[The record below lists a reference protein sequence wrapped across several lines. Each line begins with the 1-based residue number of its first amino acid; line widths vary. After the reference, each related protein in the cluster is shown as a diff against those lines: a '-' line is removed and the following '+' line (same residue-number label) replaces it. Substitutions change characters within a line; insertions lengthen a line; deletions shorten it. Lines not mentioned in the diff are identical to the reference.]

1 MGLFE
6 TWTKTQNSWFE
17 PSFSLLTCIKHG
29 YFTVLYLCWH
39 TVPAP
44 AHQVEQKAKN
54 FSGLRLISALI
65 IEVDTCFFFTEV
77 RWTRHFGLAFIE
89 LFFTSWGNI
98 SWMIRFF
105 HTTSKRYWN
114 NPETLQDSWHFLQC
128 QVTQKLKGMQNSISK
143 FNATLLNSSTGRCIE
158 TILVFVFGELMIDS
172 QRAKQEA
179 QALQKKNRRSKNMR
193 WLQLLGTGNAFSVIL
208 LGRLRRSKKHWA
220 TWRIRH
226 KEQSLTDGVTNGV
239 YRSALHVFP
248 WQKWKESS
256 EKTWSFRIVSVRF
269 SAERKNWL
277 GRIYTK
283 TLNTVDLF
291 RWKDTLRLA
300 HFCLGWGRAE
310 WEELFRCSAELEV
323 WPWRSFEMEAVV
335 FEHVPKV
342 RWTRHFCLALI
353 AKAFL
358 HMLKPQFIEFPT
370 QFSSSLDYFKV
381 WGSTEAEGNAKI
393 HQQVQCDSSQLLNR
407 PLYRNDFSVCFW
419 WTDDRFAACQARG
432 ASAAEKEQKKQEH
445 EVATTAWNWE
455 CFFRHFVGKV
465 AEIQET
471 LGNLKNKAQGAVP
484 HGWSDKR
491 SVSEGFACVSMAK
504 MEGEQRKD
512 MKFSDRI
519 SQVQCWA
526 KELAGSNL
534 YKDVEHSW
542 FVQMKRHTQ
551 TRTLLLGLR

>member
-1 MGLFE
+1 M
-6 TWTKTQNSWFE
+6 
-17 PSFSLLTCIKHG
+17 
-29 YFTVLYLCWH
+29 
-39 TVPAP
+39 
-44 AHQVEQKAKN
+44 
-54 FSGLRLISALI
+54 
-65 IEVDTCFFFTEV
+65 
-77 RWTRHFGLAFIE
+77 
-89 LFFTSWGNI
+89 
-98 SWMIRFF
+98 
-105 HTTSKRYWN
+105 
-114 NPETLQDSWHFLQC
+114 
-128 QVTQKLKGMQNSISK
+128 
-143 FNATLLNSSTGRCIE
+143 
-158 TILVFVFGELMIDS
+158 
-172 QRAKQEA
+172 
-179 QALQKKNRRSKNMR
+179 
-193 WLQLLGTGNAFSVIL
+193 
-208 LGRLRRSKKHWA
+208 
-220 TWRIRH
+220 
-226 KEQSLTDGVTNGV
+226 
-239 YRSALHVFP
+239 
-248 WQKWKESS
+248 
-256 EKTWSFRIVSVRF
+256 
-269 SAERKNWL
+269 
-277 GRIYTK
+277 
-283 TLNTVDLF
+283 
-291 RWKDTLRLA
+291 KDTLRHA

-335 FEHVPKV
+335 FEHVPEV

-519 SQVQCWA
+519 SQVQRWT
-526 KELAGSNL
+526 KELAGLNS
-534 YKDVEHSW
+534 YGAVEHSRW
-542 FVQMKRHTQ
+542 KTHSDTHTFAWAEVEQNEKSFSGVRLNLKFDLEDHLKWRLLFLNMCLRFDGQGTFAWLWSPKLFFTCWTKFLMNDQMLPSKHRGILEQHGTTVLYVLFLCQVTQ
-551 TRTLLLGLR
+551 KLKGMEDSIRDLNTTVIDSSEGSKHCALCITRSKDV